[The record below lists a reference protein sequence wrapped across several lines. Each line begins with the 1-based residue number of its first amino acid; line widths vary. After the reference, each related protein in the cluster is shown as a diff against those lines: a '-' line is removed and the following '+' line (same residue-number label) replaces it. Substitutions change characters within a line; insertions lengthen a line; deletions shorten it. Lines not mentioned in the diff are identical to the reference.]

1 MDGDTGTLSD
11 PLLRA
16 QSQHVDDVGP
26 IVSSLVPVAEQ
37 VGGDRV
43 AVRLIVDQN
52 AAEPSAGLR
61 IEHLEQRT
69 EVAVSHGP
77 SPKGSTQPPRPGAD
91 RKDEGHQRDEHDR
104 HRDQPF
110 LPDHWPSLARCGHER
125 LRPPIQLAD
134 RVPGLGVWRA
144 LSGFELAILPNAHSE
159 EPGGLAY
166 PHPPPFTIA
175 SEHLWERCH
184 ERHPRRS

>member
-110 LPDHWPSLARCGHER
+110 LPDHRAEPSPVRSRTSAANPYSLQIRSHPSNDGK
-125 LRPPIQLAD
+125 
-134 RVPGLGVWRA
+134 RVPVSNSRYSRTL
-144 LSGFELAILPNAHSE
+144 
-159 EPGGLAY
+159 
-166 PHPPPFTIA
+166 
-175 SEHLWERCH
+175 
-184 ERHPRRS
+184 